1 MMKRSN
7 NVSRDL
13 KNKIVIFVKM
23 TVGSIVS
30 ILISLYFGLS
40 YAITAGV
47 VSILSLEQTKKKSFE
62 VAYKR
67 LIISFF
73 GLLVSSL
80 LYSICSFG
88 WISLFLSISLI
99 VIFGLLFSLKE
110 GIVVSVVLIS
120 HSFVEK
126 DLSYQTNALFIL
138 LVGVLVAL
146 VLNLFMPSNEK
157 EIQKEINDIDG
168 MVRTILDDLIY
179 YRPLDFSEIE
189 NRIKIA
195 LSELR
200 TEQDN
205 SIFSKWDYRTS
216 YIQMRLS
223 QVEHLKSIE
232 KLRLGASRREEPI
245 DDFLISVKNNIGLEN
260 KATSLLEELHQ
271 LELFYKKTDLP
282 KTREEFEQRAY
293 LYLVLIELK
302 SFLNQKIVFHQT
314 FHIV

>member
-146 VLNLFMPSNEK
+146 VLNLFMPSHEK

-168 MVRTILDDLIY
+168 MVRTILDDLIN

-189 NRIKIA
+189 DRIKIA

-205 SIFSKWDYRTS
+205 SIFSKRDYRTS

-245 DDFLISVKNNIGLEN
+245 DDFLIRVKNNIGLEN

>member
-1 MMKRSN
+1 M
-7 NVSRDL
+7 SRDL

-120 HSFVEK
+120 HSFVDK

-205 SIFSKWDYRTS
+205 SIFSKRDYRTS

-245 DDFLISVKNNIGLEN
+245 DDFLIRVKNNIGLEN

>member
-1 MMKRSN
+1 M
-7 NVSRDL
+7 SRDL

-120 HSFVEK
+120 HSFVDK

-168 MVRTILDDLIY
+168 MVRTILDDLIN

-245 DDFLISVKNNIGLEN
+245 DDFLIRVKNNIGLEN